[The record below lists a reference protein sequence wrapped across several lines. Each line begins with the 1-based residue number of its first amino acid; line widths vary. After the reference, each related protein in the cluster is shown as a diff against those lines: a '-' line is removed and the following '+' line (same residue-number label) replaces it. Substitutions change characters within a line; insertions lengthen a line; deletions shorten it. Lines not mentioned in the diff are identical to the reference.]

1 MPETEFPVPENLR
14 GLFEAVQ
21 RLRAGEEA
29 REDLRTAKDWLLA
42 RLDQVSRAL
51 ASLPA
56 PPEDA
61 PADQAAAFEEAK
73 SRFEAGL
80 AELEEGL
87 HLVTVHLQEGDP
99 FYLDRAVERVAEG
112 ARTLSGVSEVW
123 VELLTR
129 YQAEGAE
136 GA

>member
-1 MPETEFPVPENLR
+1 MPETAFPVPENLR
-14 GLFEAVQ
+14 GLLEAVQ
-21 RLRAGEEA
+21 RVRAGEEA
-29 REDLRTAKDWLLA
+29 LEDLRTAKDGLLA
-42 RLDQVSRAL
+42 RVDQVSRAL

-61 PADQAAAFEEAK
+61 PADQAAAFEEAR

-87 HLVTVHLQEGDP
+87 HLVTIHLQEGDP
-99 FYLDRAVERVAEG
+99 YYLDRAVERVQGG
-112 ARTLSGVSEVW
+112 ARAIAGVSEVW

-129 YQAEGAE
+129 YQAEAAGGA
-136 GA
+136 